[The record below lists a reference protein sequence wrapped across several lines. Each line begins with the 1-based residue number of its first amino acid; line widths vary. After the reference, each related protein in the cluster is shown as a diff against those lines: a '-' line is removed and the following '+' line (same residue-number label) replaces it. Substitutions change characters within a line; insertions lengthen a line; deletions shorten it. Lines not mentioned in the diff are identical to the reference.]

1 MDFRHFRYFIVTA
14 EELHVAR
21 AAERLGIA
29 QPALSQMIRTIEE
42 RVGARLFQRANRRIT
57 LTAAG
62 HAFLSEARLALQHAD
77 MAAHAAK
84 RAARGETGR
93 VRIGYVSSALA
104 EEAFLAALAAFR
116 RSHPDVVVDLLL
128 RTTTEQIEA
137 MRDEDQDMAVARAPA
152 PGIPEGYDVK
162 LFSRWPLLVAVPA
175 RHALADKPMIA
186 LDDLRDETL
195 LLPEDPPGSGLTHTI
210 AQIFARH
217 GFMPR
222 RSIAVT
228 EMTSWMGLV
237 GGGLG
242 VALLPSSAR
251 SLQTSSVV
259 YRPLKGVNEYSDLLV
274 ISRRGEQ
281 APSVK
286 ALLDR
291 LWRAAPAN
299 AVKGEEAEE

>member
-29 QPALSQMIRTIEE
+29 QPALSQIIRSIEE
-42 RVGARLFQRANRRIT
+42 RVGAQLFQRANRRIT

-62 HAFLSEARLALQHAD
+62 QAFLTEARQALQHAE

-93 VRIGYVSSALA
+93 VRLGYVSSALA

-128 RTTTEQIEA
+128 KTTAGHIEA
-137 MRDEDQDMAVARAPA
+137 MRNEEEDMAVARAPA
-152 PGIPEGYDVK
+152 PGLPEGYDVK
-162 LFSRWPLLVAVPA
+162 LFSRWPLLVAIPA
-175 RHALADKPMIA
+175 RHALADREVIT
-186 LDDLRDETL
+186 LEELRDETL
-195 LLPEDPPGSGLTHTI
+195 LLPDDPPGSGLTHTI
-210 AQIFARH
+210 GQIFARQ

-242 VALLPSSAR
+242 VALIPSSAR
-251 SLQTSSVV
+251 ALQMSSVV
-259 YRPLKGVNEYSDLLV
+259 YRPLKDVSEYSDLMV
-274 ISRRGEQ
+274 ISRRGEH
-281 APSVK
+281 APAVR
-286 ALLDR
+286 ALLER
-291 LWRAAPAN
+291 LWRSAPAN
-299 AVKGEEAEE
+299 ALKTDEDG

>member
-1 MDFRHFRYFIVTA
+1 MDFRHFRYFVVTA

-57 LTAAG
+57 LTPAG
-62 HAFLSEARLALQHAD
+62 QAFLTEVKLALHHAE
-77 MAAHAAK
+77 MASHAAK
-84 RAARGETGR
+84 RADRGETGR

-104 EEAFLAALAAFR
+104 EEAFLTALAAFR

-128 RTTTEQIEA
+128 RTTSEHIEA
-137 MRDEDQDMAVARAPA
+137 MRNEDQDMAVARGPA
-152 PGIPEGYDVK
+152 PGIPDLCEVK
-162 LFSRWPLLVAVPA
+162 LFSRWPLLVAVPVG
-175 RHALADKPMIA
+175 HPLAEREVIA

-195 LLPEDPPGSGLTHTI
+195 LLPDDPPGSGLTHTLS
-210 AQIFARH
+210 QIFARH
-217 GFMPR
+217 GFLPR

-259 YRPLKGVNEYSDLLV
+259 YRPLKGVNETSDLII
-274 ISRRGEQ
+274 ISRKNEVS
-281 APSVK
+281 PSVK

-291 LWRAAPAN
+291 LWRAAPVN
-299 AVKGEEAEE
+299 AGKEE

>member
-1 MDFRHFRYFIVTA
+1 MDFRHFRYFVVTA

-62 HAFLSEARLALQHAD
+62 QAFLTEARLALQHAE
-77 MAAHAAK
+77 MAGHAAK

-104 EEAFLAALAAFR
+104 EESFLTALAAFR

-137 MRDEDQDMAVARAPA
+137 MRDGDQDLAVARAPA
-152 PGIPEGYDVK
+152 PAVPEGYDVR
-162 LFSRWPLLVAVPA
+162 LFSRWPIWVAIPA
-175 RHALADKPMIA
+175 RHALADRPAIA

-195 LLPEDPPGSGLTHTI
+195 LLPEDPPGSGLTHTL
-210 AQIFARH
+210 AQIFARQ
-217 GFMPR
+217 GFLPR

-228 EMTSWMGLV
+228 EVTSWMGLV

-259 YRPLKGVNEYSDLLV
+259 YRPLKGVNEHSDLLV
-274 ISRRGEQ
+274 ISRHGEQ

-286 ALLDR
+286 ALLER
-291 LWRAAPAN
+291 IWRSAPAN
-299 AVKGEEAEE
+299 AVKSEEAE